1 MVEKKITEE
10 LNETAGTEL
19 ELEQEDLKQENEA
32 GESAEGQQATKVSK
46 ELAEQLA
53 ELTEKMKEVEEE
65 NNCNFSKLQRLQ
77 ADFVNFRNRSVKER
91 EKIRFLTI
99 KEIMAGLLPIID
111 NFERA
116 LTSHQ
121 EENELKKGV
130 DMIYRQLMKFL
141 EKLGVEVIPAV
152 GQPFDHNLHEAL
164 MQEED
169 EQYESGMIIEE
180 LEKGYILDDNV
191 IRPAKVK
198 VAH

>member
-10 LNETAGTEL
+10 LNETTGTEL
-19 ELEQEDLKQENEA
+19 ELELEQKDLKQENEA
-32 GESAEGQQATKVSK
+32 GESAEEQQATKVSK
-46 ELAEQLA
+46 ELAEV
-53 ELTEKMKEVEEE
+53 TEKMKELEEE

-77 ADFVNFRNRSVKER
+77 ADFINFRNRSVKER

-180 LEKGYILDDNV
+180 LEKGYILNDNV

>member
-10 LNETAGTEL
+10 LNETTGTEL
-19 ELEQEDLKQENEA
+19 ELELEQKDLKQENEA
-32 GESAEGQQATKVSK
+32 GESAEEQQATKVSK
-46 ELAEQLA
+46 ELAE
-53 ELTEKMKEVEEE
+53 LTEKMKELEEE

-77 ADFVNFRNRSVKER
+77 ADFINFRNRSVKER

-180 LEKGYILDDNV
+180 LEKGYILNDNV

>member
-10 LNETAGTEL
+10 LNETTGTEL
-19 ELEQEDLKQENEA
+19 ELELEQKDLKQENEV
-32 GESAEGQQATKVSK
+32 GESAEEQQATKVSK
-46 ELAEQLA
+46 ELAE
-53 ELTEKMKEVEEE
+53 LTEKMKELEEE

-77 ADFVNFRNRSVKER
+77 ADFINFRNRSSKER

-130 DMIYRQLMKFL
+130 DMIYRQLMNFL

-180 LEKGYILDDNV
+180 LEKGYILNDNV

>member
-1 MVEKKITEE
+1 MEKKITEE
-10 LNETAGTEL
+10 LNETTGTEL
-19 ELEQEDLKQENEA
+19 ELELEQKDLKQENEA
-32 GESAEGQQATKVSK
+32 GESAEEQQATKVSK
-46 ELAEQLA
+46 ELAE
-53 ELTEKMKEVEEE
+53 LTEKMKELEEE

-77 ADFVNFRNRSVKER
+77 ADFINFRNRSVKER

-180 LEKGYILDDNV
+180 LEKGYILNDNV

>member
-10 LNETAGTEL
+10 LNETTGTEL
-19 ELEQEDLKQENEA
+19 ELELEQKDLKQENEA
-32 GESAEGQQATKVSK
+32 GESAEEQQATKVSK
-46 ELAEQLA
+46 ELAE
-53 ELTEKMKEVEEE
+53 LTEKMKELEEE

-77 ADFVNFRNRSVKER
+77 ADFINFRNRSSKER

-141 EKLGVEVIPAV
+141 EKLGVEVIPTV

-180 LEKGYILDDNV
+180 LEKGYILNDNV